1 MASDMTSVPM
11 EGANN
16 CTPGESEITG
26 LTQVIFRTIF
36 YRDMFAIV
44 MYSIMACFHL
54 LKEGRLMGGAL
65 AFLYLLKAYA
75 AFYYTGAIIPSY
87 NIIFLYQMYLPVKL
101 RGWTCVNFLM
111 YVVSV
116 LGHAIEYLGGENKTL
131 INLGVA
137 VSLVIIYLT
146 YLDQLNRNSQGSLRK
161 QCEKIASQVA
171 IMTTACVLSTVVEID
186 PAWAVICYT
195 NYVAGRV
202 KSN

>member
-1 MASDMTSVPM
+1 
-11 EGANN
+11 
-16 CTPGESEITG
+16 
-26 LTQVIFRTIF
+26 
-36 YRDMFAIV
+36 
-44 MYSIMACFHL
+44 
-54 LKEGRLMGGAL
+54 
-65 AFLYLLKAYA
+65 
-75 AFYYTGAIIPSY
+75 
-87 NIIFLYQMYLPVKL
+87 
-101 RGWTCVNFLM
+101 M